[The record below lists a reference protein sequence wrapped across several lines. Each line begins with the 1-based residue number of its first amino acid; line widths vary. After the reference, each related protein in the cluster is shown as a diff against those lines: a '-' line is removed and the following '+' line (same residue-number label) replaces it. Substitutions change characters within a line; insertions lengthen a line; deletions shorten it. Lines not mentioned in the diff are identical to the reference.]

1 MARNSCGG
9 LPSRRGIHSRRA
21 AGAGRASA
29 SRPSILVWSCEGA
42 FLGDAPRCA
51 FLAQDPL
58 RRAVLGLEV
67 PAAPMIAVAAPVS
80 TSRWVS
86 EIAPGGFGT
95 LDTLADEFLAATGKA
110 GPGGVLLDPPPREYD
125 RWLRAWT
132 RVRETLGAT
141 PWTIAPRRSRSVLVV
156 GGLAPGELATLEVP
170 GQAAV
175 GAFADGQGE
184 ARLEAWHEGPARVV
198 TVGQRHEVVLR
209 ADQWDAELR
218 RVDHAVR
225 LRGGG

>member
-1 MARNSCGG
+1 MTDPNARLLG
-9 LPSRRGIHSRRA
+9 
-21 AGAGRASA
+21 ASA
-29 SRPSILVWSCEGA
+29 SRPSILAWSCEGA
-42 FLGDAPRCA
+42 FQGDAPRCA
-51 FLAQDPL
+51 FLADDPL
-58 RRAVLGLEV
+58 ERAVLGLQIA
-67 PAAPMIAVAAPVS
+67 AAPMIGADLPLATV
-80 TSRWVS
+80 RWVS
-86 EIAPGGFGT
+86 EIAPGGFRG
-95 LDTLADEFLAATGKA
+95 LDTLADEFLTATGKE

-141 PWTIAPRRSRSVLVV
+141 PWTIAPRRSRSVVVV
-156 GGLAPGELATLEVP
+156 GGLAPGELVTLEIP

-175 GAFADGQGE
+175 GAFADGRGE